1 MTAVA
6 AHRHLARLAEAPR
19 PAGSAAETSARHYCA
34 GILESLGFSVV
45 EEPFEYSS
53 WPGRWATPVA
63 GVASLLLLTLAAYFG
78 SNGNGVIALMI
89 IGLGMSVGI
98 PLGIWM
104 ARRGVLELR
113 YGRARGVNL
122 RATRGD
128 PEPAVWLMAHL
139 DSKSQ
144 PVPTAARAAGM
155 VALGAVVL
163 IAIGVATAQA
173 LGADLDAWWIW
184 IAIAGALVVIPVE
197 ASVVGPHSPGA
208 LDNASGVATVLTAV
222 ARLERRD
229 AVGVLL
235 TSAEELGLAG
245 ARAVARRYAPAFALN
260 CDGVDDRGTLICM
273 RSGRRQSRSVTALVT
288 AAAEA
293 NVALTVR
300 GLVPGLLVDAV
311 ALHDAGWDCAT
322 LSRGSWRTLARVHRP
337 HDDLEHLTGSGIDEA
352 ALVMAGAVRQLR
364 PHFQR

>member
-19 PAGSAAETSARHYCA
+19 PAGSAAEASARHYCA
-34 GILESLGFSVV
+34 GVLESLGFSVV
-45 EEPFEYSS
+45 EEPFAYSS
-53 WPGRWATPVA
+53 LPGRWATPAA
-63 GVASLLLLTLAAYFG
+63 GVASLVLLTLAAYFG
-78 SNGNGVIALMI
+78 SNDSGLAALGTLVV
-89 IGLGMSVGI
+89 GLLGGI
-98 PLGIWM
+98 PLGIWV
-104 ARRGVLELR
+104 AKRGVLELPF
-113 YGRARGVNL
+113 GRMRGINL

-128 PEPAVWLMAHL
+128 PEPTVWLMAHL

-173 LGADLDAWWIW
+173 LGANLSGWWIG
-184 IAIAGALVVIPVE
+184 IALAGALVVIPVE

-208 LDNASGVATVLTAV
+208 LDNASGVAAVLGAA

-229 AVGVLL
+229 SVGVLL

-245 ARAVARRYAPAFALN
+245 ARAVARSYPAAVALN
-260 CDGVDDRGTLICM
+260 CDGIDDRGALVCM
-273 RSGRRQSRSVTALVT
+273 RNGRRRSRSVTALVAS
-288 AAAEA
+288 AADA
-293 NVALTVR
+293 NVALSVR

-322 LSRGSWRTLARVHRP
+322 LSRGSWGSLTRVHRP
-337 HDDLEHLTGSGIDEA
+337 HDDLKHLSGSGIDEA
-352 ALVMAGAVRQLR
+352 ALVLAGAVRQLR